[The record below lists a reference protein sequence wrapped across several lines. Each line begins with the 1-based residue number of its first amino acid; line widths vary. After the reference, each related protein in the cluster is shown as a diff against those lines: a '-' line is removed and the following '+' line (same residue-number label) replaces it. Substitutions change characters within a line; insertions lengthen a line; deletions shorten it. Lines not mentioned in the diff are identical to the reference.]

1 MGTNPWVCQ
10 ICAGK
15 WYGSNIWDCIY
26 ASRKAAQGWVWF
38 VSAPR
43 RLGAILG
50 RSHGLL
56 RHVDVGGV
64 AWEVMWKHNKSE
76 FQRGLIYLLWLVLAC
91 LGVLG
96 FCLWFSTV
104 FNCFQLFSTVF
115 NCFQL
120 FSTVFN
126 CFQLF
131 STVFNCF
138 QLFSTVFNCFQLF
151 STVFNCFQLFS
162 TVFNCLQLSSTVF
175 NCFQL

>member
-10 ICAGK
+10 LCAGK

-26 ASRKAAQGWVWF
+26 ESRKVAQGLVWF

-76 FQRGLIYLLWLVLAC
+76 FQRGLIYFIWLVFEQNKFWLLWGYWDLPL
-91 LGVLG
+91 
-96 FCLWFSTV
+96 V

-131 STVFNCF
+131 STV
-138 QLFSTVFNCFQLF
+138 
-151 STVFNCFQLFS
+151 
-162 TVFNCLQLSSTVF
+162 
-175 NCFQL
+175 